1 MCSRHGP
8 GQRRLRKG
16 RPYHVTAPSPGRRA
30 SARGLGTAAA
40 ARGSPGLGQPRRRR
54 RLAFLRS
61 AALPRKRPTSPRAQW
76 QRRPGP
82 AGPLPHGL
90 LRPTPRHFTAPRP
103 INPLSRATA
112 TAAATAASASAS
124 AAPRRILRSPTNAE
138 DALLQAARAGRGPA
152 RRRGTRRLHLHVRF
166 GGAELV
172 RCHPHRE
179 VRQYHGLLH
188 RGRWRQHLLQ
198 GDGDDGVNPH
208 RQHVHGSDEGHHHER
223 QRQASS
229 GNAGRE
235 DRGFLL
241 LPRCA
246 IIQGKRPRLPLTAF
260 SPPCFRVAPALPRAD
275 LTGAIVGGIIGGLAF
290 IALVAMWRFSVTKTG
305 PFAEGMTFMT
315 WVTCKGPHS
324 VVVGAK

>member
-1 MCSRHGP
+1 MYVAH
-8 GQRRLRKG
+8 
-16 RPYHVTAPSPGRRA
+16 
-30 SARGLGTAAA
+30 
-40 ARGSPGLGQPRRRR
+40 
-54 RLAFLRS
+54 
-61 AALPRKRPTSPRAQW
+61 ALPRAPVMAHCRASPAPGFWRIGPRPTRLHA
-76 QRRPGP
+76 RR
-82 AGPLPHGL
+82 
-90 LRPTPRHFTAPRP
+90 FQ
-103 INPLSRATA
+103 LSGMGQSVENDRVV
-112 TAAATAASASAS
+112 
-124 AAPRRILRSPTNAE
+124 
-138 DALLQAARAGRGPA
+138 RAGGAPKRRKRGVWTTSSWVPYPY
-152 RRRGTRRLHLHVRF
+152 
-166 GGAELV
+166 
-172 RCHPHRE
+172 C
-179 VRQYHGLLH
+179 
-188 RGRWRQHLLQ
+188 
-198 GDGDDGVNPH
+198 